1 MNATLTTAQAK
12 FFADVEQ
19 CVQIDT
25 LGALNAKIAELT
37 KQADAIKDELKDAA
51 SLSGQKVLVGA
62 SYVAAYTE
70 SNRSTVDWKA
80 IAKELSIPAD
90 LIAKHTKTTAV
101 YSIKT
106 TAI

>member
-25 LGALNAKIAELT
+25 LGSLMAQIAELT
-37 KQADAIKDELKDAA
+37 KQADKIKEELKDRA
-51 SLSGQKVLVGA
+51 SLSGQKSFEGA
-62 SYVAAYTE
+62 SYKATYTE

-80 IAKELSIPAD
+80 IAAELNIPAD
-90 LIAKHTKTTAV
+90 MIARHTKTSAV

>member
-1 MNATLTTAQAK
+1 MNAALTPAQVQ
-12 FFADVEQ
+12 FFDAVEQ
-19 CVQIDT
+19 CVKIDT

-37 KQADAIKDELKDAA
+37 KQADAIKDELKDVA
-51 SLSGQKVLVGA
+51 SMSGQKVLVGA

-80 IAKELSIPAD
+80 IAKELNIPVD
-90 LIAKHTKTTAV
+90 LIAKHTKSTAV

-106 TAI
+106 AAI

>member
-1 MNATLTTAQAK
+1 MNAALTTAQAK

-25 LGALNAKIAELT
+25 LGSLMAQIAELT
-37 KQADAIKDELKDAA
+37 KQADAIKDALKERA
-51 SLSGQKVLVGA
+51 SISGEKSFEGA
-62 SYVAAYTE
+62 SYKATYSE

-80 IAKELSIPAD
+80 IAAEMSIPAD
-90 LIAKHTKTTAV
+90 LIAKHTKSTAV

-106 TAI
+106 AAL

>member
-1 MNATLTTAQAK
+1 MNASHTPAQAK

-19 CVQIDT
+19 CVAIDT
-25 LGALNAKIAELT
+25 LGSLMAQITELT
-37 KQADAIKDELKDAA
+37 KQADKIKDELKDVA
-51 SLSGQKVLVGA
+51 SMSGQKVLVGA

-80 IAKELSIPAD
+80 VAKELNIPVD

>member
-1 MNATLTTAQAK
+1 
-12 FFADVEQ
+12 
-19 CVQIDT
+19 
-25 LGALNAKIAELT
+25 
-37 KQADAIKDELKDAA
+37 
-51 SLSGQKVLVGA
+51 LVGA

-80 IAKELSIPAD
+80 VAKELSIPAD
-90 LIAKHTKTTAV
+90 MIAKHTKTTAV

>member
-1 MNATLTTAQAK
+1 MNAALTPAQVE
-12 FFADVEQ
+12 FFNGVEQ
-19 CVQIDT
+19 CVKIDT

-37 KQADAIKDELKDAA
+37 KQADAIKDELKDVA
-51 SLSGQKVLVGA
+51 SMSGQKVLVGA

-70 SNRSTVDWKA
+70 SNRSTVDWRA
-80 IAKELSIPAD
+80 VAKELNIPVD